1 MSMPNFRTTI
11 ALALFFQLQCCSAYG
26 ADSAS
31 LEAACQLY
39 SKGDISGCVKLLDLT
54 LAKCP
59 QDPGAHYLKAN
70 CLVKLKKLPEASHE
84 YALVE
89 HFAPGSKLAG
99 QAKTAELQLAQF
111 QVKSSVTTIG
121 STDKKSRNLP
131 PGTIELIRK
140 QVQLARN
147 RAIEMGKTEADNE
160 IKKASNQAMS
170 EQERAE
176 RMAQTARQRSDN
188 GVVSSQDAEIIR
200 SRAQANAEQLRLNGE
215 ARAAYKEQEARDKAE
230 NLKRQAEEL
239 EEQLVNDRPYKN
251 REVKLNPIGT
261 NLYTR
266 NYSSTRTPV
275 KALQAEAKELP
286 ENVIRRTSANL
297 KLNHGSAAP
306 SAVSSRD
313 GLGAKGT
320 RAEIKVR
327 GEVVPK

>member
-1 MSMPNFRTTI
+1 MNMPISRTTI
-11 ALALFFQLQCCSAYG
+11 ALALFFQLHCCSAYG

-31 LEAACQLY
+31 PEAACQLY
-39 SKGDISGCVKLLDLT
+39 SRGDISGCLKLLDLT
-54 LAKCP
+54 LAKWP

-70 CLVKLKKLPEASHE
+70 CLVKLKKLPEALHQ

-89 HFAPGSKLAG
+89 HFARGSKLAG
-99 QAKTAELQLAQF
+99 QAKTAQLQLAQS
-111 QVKSSVTTIG
+111 QLRSSFT
-121 STDKKSRNLP
+121 TDKKSRHLP

-140 QVQLARN
+140 QAQLARN
-147 RAIEMGKTEADNE
+147 RAIETGEMEADNE
-160 IKKASNQAMS
+160 VKKASNQAMA

-176 RMAQTARQRSDN
+176 RMAQTARQRGDN
-188 GVVSSQDAEIIR
+188 GFVSSQDAEIIR

-230 NLKRQAEEL
+230 NLQRQAEEL
-239 EEQLVNDRPYKN
+239 EEQLLNDRPYKN

-266 NYSSTRTPV
+266 NYSSTRPTV

-297 KLNHGSAAP
+297 HLNHAGTAP

-313 GLGAKGT
+313 RPGAKGT
-320 RAEIKVR
+320 RAETKVR